1 MQEVDMGPLDL
12 SDEEKQFKILDI
24 STGKMYDVRDI
35 RQVANIQ
42 TSRSNTGKLTVQAKD
57 AWKDWWAQKKKNS

>member
-35 RQVANIQ
+35 RQVANI
-42 TSRSNTGKLTVQAKD
+42 
-57 AWKDWWAQKKKNS
+57 